1 MSIVHGSVLQKWGF
15 KPQGKDKQWRKNKLV
30 AQTANKI
37 FLAFSQSTMSTKINT
52 HKR

>member
-30 AQTANKI
+30 AQNCKQNISRI
-37 FLAFSQSTMSTKINT
+37 FSIN
-52 HKR
+52 HVDQN